1 MINDIEGINKMQNYT
16 KTYKMINDEV
26 YIGILGDIESNKDL
40 IDSLKDQIGN
50 LIEYD
55 KYVADDIFA
64 IIIIDPNIEDNKDS
78 LITIID
84 QFNEYMRSSYDDIY
98 IYIKERK
105 DSVDKFLKYIMEII
119 KEYAED
125 HRVDTIKDVYYLD
138 NKDNMINDIAKDI
151 KDTIRTS
158 CGNIY
163 YL

>member
-1 MINDIEGINKMQNYT
+1 MEKYT

-26 YIGILGDIESNKDL
+26 YIGILGDVESNKDL
-40 IDSLKDQIGN
+40 IDSLKDNIGN

-64 IIIIDPNIEDNKDS
+64 IIIIDPNIEDNNDS

-125 HRVDTIKDVYYLD
+125 HRVDTIKGVYYLD
-138 NKDNMINDIAKDI
+138 NKNNMINDIAKDI

>member
-1 MINDIEGINKMQNYT
+1 MQNYT
-16 KTYKMINDEV
+16 KTYKISNDEI
-26 YIGILGDIESNKDL
+26 YIGIMGDVESNKDL
-40 IDSLKDQIGN
+40 IDSLKDNIRN

-55 KYVADDIFA
+55 KYIADDIFV

-84 QFNEYMRSSYDDIY
+84 QFNEYMRFSYDNIY

>member
-1 MINDIEGINKMQNYT
+1 MEEYN
-16 KTYKMINDEV
+16 KTYKMTNDEI
-26 YIGILGDIESNKDL
+26 YIGIMGDIESNKDL
-40 IDSLKDQIGN
+40 IDSLKDNIGN

-55 KYVADDIFA
+55 KRVADDIFA

-84 QFNEYMRSSYDDIY
+84 QFNEYMRSSYNDIY

-119 KEYAED
+119 KEYAENYE
-125 HRVDTIKDVYYLD
+125 VDTIKGIYYLD

>member
-1 MINDIEGINKMQNYT
+1 MEEYN

-40 IDSLKDQIGN
+40 IDSLKDNIGN

-55 KYVADDIFA
+55 KRVPDDIFA
-64 IIIIDPNIEDNKDS
+64 IIIIDPNTNIEDNKDS
-78 LITIID
+78 LMTIID
-84 QFNEYMRSSYDDIY
+84 QFNGFMRSAYDDIY

-119 KEYAED
+119 KEYAKD
-125 HRVDTIKDVYYLD
+125 HGVDTIKGVYYLD
-138 NKDNMINDIAKDI
+138 NKDSMINDIAKDI
-151 KDTIRTS
+151 KNTIRTS

>member
-1 MINDIEGINKMQNYT
+1 MKGYN

-26 YIGILGDIESNKDL
+26 YIGILGDAESNKNL

-55 KYVADDIFA
+55 KYVVDDIFA

-78 LITIID
+78 LMTIID

-105 DSVDKFLKYIMEII
+105 DSVDKFLKYMMEII
-119 KEYAED
+119 KEYAKD
-125 HRVDTIKDVYYLD
+125 HGVDTIKGVYYLN
-138 NKDNMINDIAKDI
+138 NKDDMINDIAKDI
-151 KDTIRTS
+151 KDTIRSS

>member
-1 MINDIEGINKMQNYT
+1 MEEYT
-16 KTYKMINDEV
+16 KTYKMINDEI
-26 YIGILGDIESNKDL
+26 YIGILGDVDSNKDL
-40 IDSLKDQIGN
+40 IDSLKDNIGN

-55 KYVADDIFA
+55 KRVPDDIFA

-84 QFNEYMRSSYDDIY
+84 HFIEYKRSAYDVIYMYINESEDV
-98 IYIKERK
+98 
-105 DSVDKFLKYIMEII
+105 VDKFLKYIMEII
-119 KEYAED
+119 KEYAEANG
-125 HRVDTIKDVYYLD
+125 VDTIKGVYYLD

>member
-1 MINDIEGINKMQNYT
+1 MQNYT
-16 KTYKMINDEV
+16 KTYKMTNDEV
-26 YIGILGDIESNKDL
+26 YIGIMGDVESNKDL
-40 IDSLKDQIGN
+40 IDSLKDSIGN

-78 LITIID
+78 LMTIID

-138 NKDNMINDIAKDI
+138 NKGNMINDIAKDI

>member
-1 MINDIEGINKMQNYT
+1 MEEYN
-16 KTYKMINDEV
+16 KTYKMTNDEI
-26 YIGILGDIESNKDL
+26 YIGIMGDIESNKDL
-40 IDSLKDQIGN
+40 IDSLKDNIGN

-55 KYVADDIFA
+55 KRVADDIFA

-78 LITIID
+78 LMTIID
-84 QFNEYMRSSYDDIY
+84 QFNGYMRSCYNDIY

-119 KEYAED
+119 KEYAENYE
-125 HRVDTIKDVYYLD
+125 VDTIKGIYYLD

>member
-1 MINDIEGINKMQNYT
+1 MEKYT

-26 YIGILGDIESNKDL
+26 YIGILGDVESNKDL

-105 DSVDKFLKYIMEII
+105 DSVDKFLEYIMEII

-125 HRVDTIKDVYYLD
+125 HRVDTIKGVYYLD
-138 NKDNMINDIAKDI
+138 SKDNMINDIAKNI

>member
-1 MINDIEGINKMQNYT
+1 MEEYN
-16 KTYKMINDEV
+16 KTYKMINDEI
-26 YIGILGDIESNKDL
+26 YIGILGDVESNKDL
-40 IDSLKDQIGN
+40 IDSLKDNIGN

-55 KYVADDIFA
+55 KRIADDIFA

-78 LITIID
+78 LMAIID
-84 QFNEYMRSSYDDIY
+84 HFIEYKRSAYDDIY
-98 IYIKERK
+98 IYIKERE
-105 DSVDKFLKYIMEII
+105 DVVDKFLKYIMEII
-119 KEYAED
+119 KEYAEN
-125 HRVDTIKDVYYLD
+125 HGVDTIKGVYYLD

>member
-1 MINDIEGINKMQNYT
+1 MNDIEGINKMQNYT
-16 KTYKMINDEV
+16 KTYKISNDEI
-26 YIGILGDIESNKDL
+26 YIGIMGDVESNKDL
-40 IDSLKDQIGN
+40 IDSLKDNIRN

-55 KYVADDIFA
+55 KYIADDIFV

-84 QFNEYMRSSYDDIY
+84 QFNEYMRFSYDNIY

>member
-1 MINDIEGINKMQNYT
+1 MNDIEGINKMEKYT

-26 YIGILGDIESNKDL
+26 YIGIMGDVESNKDL

-78 LITIID
+78 LMTIID

-98 IYIKERK
+98 IYIKERN

-125 HRVDTIKDVYYLD
+125 HGVDTIKGIYYLD
-138 NKDNMINDIAKDI
+138 NKDDMINDIAKDI

>member
-1 MINDIEGINKMQNYT
+1 MNDIEGINKMEKYT

-26 YIGILGDIESNKDL
+26 YIGIMGDIESNKDL
-40 IDSLKDQIGN
+40 IDSLKDNIGN

-105 DSVDKFLKYIMEII
+105 DSLDKFLKYIMEII
-119 KEYAED
+119 KEYAKD
-125 HRVDTIKDVYYLD
+125 HGVDTIKDVYYLD
-138 NKDNMINDIAKDI
+138 NKNNMINDIAKDI

>member
-1 MINDIEGINKMQNYT
+1 MEEYT
-16 KTYKMINDEV
+16 KTYKMINDEI
-26 YIGILGDIESNKDL
+26 YIGILGDVDSNKDL
-40 IDSLKDQIGN
+40 IDSLKDNIGN

-55 KYVADDIFA
+55 KRVPDDIFA

-84 QFNEYMRSSYDDIY
+84 HFIEYKRSAYDDIY
-98 IYIKERK
+98 IYIKERE
-105 DSVDKFLKYIMEII
+105 DVVDKFLKYIMEII
-119 KEYAED
+119 KEYAEANG
-125 HRVDTIKDVYYLD
+125 VDTIKGVYYLD

>member
-1 MINDIEGINKMQNYT
+1 MEDYT
-16 KTYKMINDEV
+16 KTYKMNNDEIYIGILGEI
-26 YIGILGDIESNKDL
+26 YIGILGDVESNKDL
-40 IDSLKDQIGN
+40 IDSLKDQVGN

-55 KYVADDIFA
+55 KRVADDIFA

-78 LITIID
+78 LMTIID
-84 QFNEYMRSSYDDIY
+84 QFNGYMRNCYDDIY

-105 DSVDKFLKYIMEII
+105 DSVDKFLKYMMEII

-125 HRVDTIKDVYYLD
+125 HGVDTIKGVYYLD

-151 KDTIRTS
+151 KDTIRTTCS
-158 CGNIY
+158 NIY

>member
-1 MINDIEGINKMQNYT
+1 MEKYT

-26 YIGILGDIESNKDL
+26 YIGILGDVESNKDL

-125 HRVDTIKDVYYLD
+125 HRVDTINDVYYLD
-138 NKDNMINDIAKDI
+138 SKDNMINDIAKDI

>member
-1 MINDIEGINKMQNYT
+1 MKGYN
-16 KTYKMINDEV
+16 KTYKMINDEI

-40 IDSLKDQIGN
+40 IDSLKDNIGN

-55 KYVADDIFA
+55 NYVADDIFA
-64 IIIIDPNIEDNKDS
+64 IIIIDPNIEDNKNS
-78 LITIID
+78 LMTIID
-84 QFNEYMRSSYDDIY
+84 QFDEYMRSSYDNIY

-119 KEYAED
+119 KEYVED

>member
-1 MINDIEGINKMQNYT
+1 MEEYN
-16 KTYKMINDEV
+16 KTYKMINDEI
-26 YIGILGDIESNKDL
+26 YIGILGDVESNKDL
-40 IDSLKDQIGN
+40 IDSLKDNIGN

-55 KYVADDIFA
+55 KRIADDIFA

-78 LITIID
+78 LMTIID
-84 QFNEYMRSSYDDIY
+84 QFNGFMRSCYDDIY

-105 DSVDKFLKYIMEII
+105 DSVDKFLKYMMEII
-119 KEYAED
+119 KEYAEN
-125 HRVDTIKDVYYLD
+125 HGVDTIKGVYYLD

>member
-1 MINDIEGINKMQNYT
+1 MEKYT

-26 YIGILGDIESNKDL
+26 YIGIMGDVESNKDL

-78 LITIID
+78 LMTIID

-125 HRVDTIKDVYYLD
+125 HKVDTIKGVYYLD
-138 NKDNMINDIAKDI
+138 NKDNMVNDIAKDI

>member
-1 MINDIEGINKMQNYT
+1 MEKYT
-16 KTYKMINDEV
+16 KTYKMTNDEV
-26 YIGILGDIESNKDL
+26 YIGIMGDVESNKDL
-40 IDSLKDQIGN
+40 IDSLKDNIGN

-55 KYVADDIFA
+55 KYVADNIFV

-78 LITIID
+78 LMTIID

-98 IYIKERK
+98 IYIKERE

-119 KEYAED
+119 KEYAKD
-125 HRVDTIKDVYYLD
+125 HGVDTIKGVYYLD
-138 NKDNMINDIAKDI
+138 NKNNMINDIAKDI

>member
-1 MINDIEGINKMQNYT
+1 MKGYN

-40 IDSLKDQIGN
+40 IDSLKDNIGN

-55 KYVADDIFA
+55 KYIADDIFA

-98 IYIKERK
+98 IYIKERE

-125 HRVDTIKDVYYLD
+125 HGVDTIKGVDYLD
-138 NKDNMINDIAKDI
+138 NKDNMINDIVKDI

>member
-1 MINDIEGINKMQNYT
+1 MEKYT

-26 YIGILGDIESNKDL
+26 YIGILGDVESNKDL

-78 LITIID
+78 LMTIID

-105 DSVDKFLKYIMEII
+105 DSVDKFLKYMMVII
-119 KEYAED
+119 KEYAEV
-125 HRVDTIKDVYYLD
+125 HRVDTIKGIYYLD

>member
-1 MINDIEGINKMQNYT
+1 MEDYT
-16 KTYKMINDEV
+16 KTYKMNNDEI
-26 YIGILGDIESNKDL
+26 YIGILGDVESNKDL
-40 IDSLKDQIGN
+40 IDSLKDQVGN

-55 KYVADDIFA
+55 KYVVDDIFA

-78 LITIID
+78 LMTIID
-84 QFNEYMRSSYDDIY
+84 QFNEYMRSCYDDIY

-125 HRVDTIKDVYYLD
+125 HRVDTIKDVYYLN
-138 NKDNMINDIAKDI
+138 NKDDMINDIAKDI

>member
-1 MINDIEGINKMQNYT
+1 MERYN

-26 YIGILGDIESNKDL
+26 YIGIFGDVESNKDL

-84 QFNEYMRSSYDDIY
+84 QFNEYMRSCYDDIY

-105 DSVDKFLKYIMEII
+105 DSVDKFLKYMMEII

-138 NKDNMINDIAKDI
+138 NKDNMINVIAKDI

>member
-1 MINDIEGINKMQNYT
+1 MEEYN
-16 KTYKMINDEV
+16 KTYKMINDEI
-26 YIGILGDIESNKDL
+26 YIGILGDVESNKDL
-40 IDSLKDQIGN
+40 IDSLKDNIGN

-55 KYVADDIFA
+55 KRIADDIFA

-78 LITIID
+78 LMAIID
-84 QFNEYMRSSYDDIY
+84 HFIEYKRSAYDDIY
-98 IYIKERK
+98 IYIKERE
-105 DSVDKFLKYIMEII
+105 DVVDKLLKYIMEII
-119 KEYAED
+119 KEYAEN
-125 HRVDTIKDVYYLD
+125 HGVDTIKGVYYLD